1 MNYGVLI
8 FVIIAI
14 AVIAFVF
21 WDAKRENFGVK
32 QSDADLDQEFN
43 QLIQKVLILGQNL
56 DDYVELLSK
65 EEVDVSEERCDILR
79 LRRKIQTLVDD
90 FEKDVNNLGLMN
102 AKRKNLKNLKSILL
116 EIEVYQKSISSL

>member
-1 MNYGVLI
+1 M
-8 FVIIAI
+8 
-14 AVIAFVF
+14 F

>member
-1 MNYGVLI
+1 MNYGVLV

-21 WDAKRENFGVK
+21 WDAKKENFGVK

-65 EEVDVSEERCDILR
+65 EEVDVSEERCGSLR
-79 LRRKIQTLVDD
+79 LRRKIQTLVDG

>member
-1 MNYGVLI
+1 MNYGVLV

-21 WDAKRENFGVK
+21 WDAKKENFGVK

-65 EEVDVSEERCDILR
+65 EEVDVSEERCGILR
-79 LRRKIQTLVDD
+79 LRRKIQTLVDG

>member
-1 MNYGVLI
+1 MNYGVFI

-21 WDAKRENFGVK
+21 LDAKRGDFSIK
-32 QSDADLDQEFN
+32 LSDADLDQEFN
-43 QLIQKVLILGQNL
+43 HLLEKVLIMGKDL

-79 LRRKIQTLVDD
+79 LRRKIQTLVDG
-90 FEKDVNNLGLMN
+90 FEKDVNNLGLMK
-102 AKRKNLKNLKSILL
+102 AKRKNLKNLRSILL

>member
-79 LRRKIQTLVDD
+79 LRRKIQTLVDS

-102 AKRKNLKNLKSILL
+102 AKRKNLKNLKSILI

>member
-1 MNYGVLI
+1 MNYGVFV

-21 WDAKRENFGVK
+21 WNAKKKNFGVK
-32 QSDADLDQEFN
+32 QSDADIDQEFN
-43 QLIQKVLILGQNL
+43 HLLEKVLIMGKDL

-79 LRRKIQTLVDD
+79 LRRKIQTLVDG
-90 FEKDVNNLGLMN
+90 FEKDVNNLGLMK
-102 AKRKNLKNLKSILL
+102 AKRKNLKNLRSILL

>member
-1 MNYGVLI
+1 MNYGVFV

-21 WDAKRENFGVK
+21 WDAKRGDFSIK

-43 QLIQKVLILGQNL
+43 QLIQKVLILGQDL

-79 LRRKIQTLVDD
+79 LRRKIQTLVDG
-90 FEKDVNNLGLMN
+90 FEKDVNNLGLMK
-102 AKRKNLKNLKSILL
+102 AKRKNLKNLRSILL

>member
-8 FVIIAI
+8 FVIVAI

-21 WDAKRENFGVK
+21 WNAKRENFGVK

-43 QLIQKVLILGQNL
+43 HLLEKVLIMGKDL

-65 EEVDVSEERCDILR
+65 EEVDVSAERCDILR
-79 LRRKIQTLVDD
+79 LRRKIQTFVDG
-90 FEKDVNNLGLMN
+90 FEKDITNTNLMK